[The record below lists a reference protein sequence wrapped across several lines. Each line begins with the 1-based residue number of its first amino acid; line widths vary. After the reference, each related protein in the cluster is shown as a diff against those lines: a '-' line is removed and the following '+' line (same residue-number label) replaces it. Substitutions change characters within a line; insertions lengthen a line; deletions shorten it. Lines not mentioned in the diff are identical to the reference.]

1 MLSSIKNAANTLT
14 YATLGYDN
22 NAAGKLSSVV
32 YGNGVVTNYGY
43 NPTSKRLTSLVATA
57 PGGIIQNFS
66 YSYDNIGNITGI
78 TDSAGSM
85 SQNFIYDELS
95 RLKLAVSAATYGSKY
110 YEYDRTG
117 NMIYNPD
124 AQASGSSYYLD
135 GTLSNATISGATWA
149 NGRLD
154 QALSFDGND
163 TASIQNYD
171 SPTKAISLEFWLR
184 RLVSGTIIE
193 KSGCYSITCDAQGTI
208 SGSLTMKNAS
218 VVTLSAAGAD
228 YNVWKHIVLT
238 YDGATMKFYV
248 NGSSV
253 AAVVASGD
261 IATNTNPIVLGSNFT
276 GRLDE
281 LKISGNA
288 LSASE
293 IAARYNAVPNIIP
306 NQPLMPRVNSTGNV
320 YTTYF
325 TTASCWDTDGS
336 QLKYIFDWGD
346 STEYTTTTFITN
358 GSVVCSSHSWS
369 ALGEYFVRTRA
380 IDERG
385 GTSAWS
391 PCYPLNI
398 VSSHPNG
405 VTLSANI
412 LIGASAS
419 LLECSSTKLSMTIG
433 EPVAGIVTAPQANC
447 RLGYPD
453 KSSRC
458 QSMLWDV
465 VQTPYATGGT
475 ETIAPSKLTASQI
488 AALSSNTTTQ
498 VTAIQS
504 AITQNA
510 GNTIKDAHGNTILAN
525 NRWIKYD
532 YDNRPIKI
540 VMPDG
545 TQTEFTYDYQGQRV
559 IKRHL
564 DAQRAELT
572 KTLYIGTIYEKNLTS
587 SETIKQ
593 IHAATQ
599 RIATISSTDGLS
611 YIHAD
616 HLGSTNKL
624 TSGNQN
630 TLGQVIRTTTYTP
643 YGTTYASNG
652 TADTTRKFTGQI
664 LDDNTGLY
672 YYNARYYDPQLG
684 TFLTPDLRVQDPYDP
699 QYLNRY
705 SYCRNNPV
713 ELIDPSG
720 FDAIEFNDIHGVNL
734 YDNWKGL
741 GHTAVAIGTDSGH
754 WYYYSRDGYDKGGF
768 FKEYN
773 SRNEMI
779 KELSSRYEISHRYKT
794 SPEQDIA
801 MRKEATDALAVNYS
815 IIGANCENLVE
826 RVLTAGGVI
835 KGTSGFFKGLFDTLL
850 SSLGIKT
857 ENSNSLIPNQAFS
870 DRMINNPANPT
881 ITTPT
886 TNTTTTS
893 GNYYNPNP
901 ITNSNYDYSNVD
913 WNNDASSNTDWG
925 TNPDG
930 SVWTVPKM
938 RR

>member
-1 MLSSIKNAANTLT
+1 MNHEYDSTSTPETGNFGLGRLTKVTDLSGSTAFQYDKLGNNTKKIRAITGVAGTFATSSEYDALSRETKLTYPDGDSLNNIYTGAILTSVKNAANTLT

-22 NAAGKLSSVV
+22 TAVGKLSSIT

-43 NPTSKRLTSLVATA
+43 NPTNMRLTSLATTA
-57 PGGIIQNFS
+57 PSGTIQNFG
-66 YSYDNIGNITGI
+66 YSYDNLGNITSI
-78 TDSAGSM
+78 TDSVGAM
-85 SQNFIYDELS
+85 SQSFIYDELS

-124 AQASGSSYYLD
+124 AQTPASSYYLD
-135 GTLSNATISGATWA
+135 GSLSNANISRATWA

-261 IATNTNPIVLGSNFT
+261 IATNTTPIVLGSNFT
-276 GRLDE
+276 GRLDD
-281 LKISGNA
+281 LNISGNA
-288 LSASE
+288 LPPSE
-293 IAARYNAVPNIIP
+293 IPPRYNAVPNIAP

-369 ALGEYFVRTRA
+369 ALGEYFVRIRA
-380 IDERG
+380 MDERG

-405 VTLSANI
+405 VRLSSNI

-419 LLECSSTKLSMTIG
+419 LLECSSAKLSMIIAQ
-433 EPVAGIVTAPQANC
+433 PAAGTVTSAQAQC
-447 RLGYPD
+447 RFGYPD
-453 KSSRC
+453 TASAC

-465 VQTPYATGGT
+465 VQTPFATGGT
-475 ETIAPSKLTASQI
+475 EAPAPNKMVASQI
-488 AALSSNTTTQ
+488 AALQANTTTQ
-498 VTAIQS
+498 IAAIQS

-510 GNTIKDAHGNTILAN
+510 GNTIKDAHGNTLLAN

-532 YDNRPIKI
+532 YDNRPVKI
-540 VMPDG
+540 VMQDG

-564 DAQRAELT
+564 DTQRAEQS

-652 TADTTRKFTGQI
+652 SIDTPRKYTGQI

-684 TFLTPDLRVQDPYDP
+684 TFLTPDIFIQNLYDP
-699 QYLNRY
+699 QSLNRY
-705 SYCRNNPV
+705 AYCRNNP
-713 ELIDPSG
+713 IIYADPDG
-720 FDAIEFNDIHGVNL
+720 HFWFIIVGMIVGAAMGGTHGDV
-734 YDNWKGL
+734 
-741 GHTAVAIGTDSGH
+741 
-754 WYYYSRDGYDKGGF
+754 F
-768 FKEYN
+768 
-773 SRNEMI
+773 
-779 KELSSRYEISHRYKT
+779 
-794 SPEQDIA
+794 
-801 MRKEATDALAVNYS
+801 
-815 IIGANCENLVE
+815 
-826 RVLTAGGVI
+826 
-835 KGTSGFFKGLFDTLL
+835 
-850 SSLGIKT
+850 
-857 ENSNSLIPNQAFS
+857 
-870 DRMINNPANPT
+870 
-881 ITTPT
+881 
-886 TNTTTTS
+886 
-893 GNYYNPNP
+893 NPNAWA
-901 ITNSNYDYSNVD
+901 NFDG
-913 WNNDASSNTDWG
+913 WG
-925 TNPDG
+925 AI
-930 SVWTVPKM
+930 
-938 RR
+938 

>member
-1 MLSSIKNAANTLT
+1 MNNEYDSTSTPETGNFGLGRLTKVTDLSGSTAFQYDRLGNNTKKIRTVTGVAGTFATSSEYDALSRETRLTYPDGDSVNSIYTGAVLSSIKNAANTLT

-43 NPTSKRLTSLVATA
+43 NPTSKRLISLVTTA
-57 PGGIIQNFS
+57 PSGTIQNFT
-66 YSYDNIGNITGI
+66 YAYDNIGNITSI

-85 SQNFIYDELS
+85 SQSFIYDELS

-124 AQASGSSYYLD
+124 AQTTSNSYYID
-135 GTLSNATISGATWA
+135 GTLDNATVSGATWT

-163 TASIQNYD
+163 SATIANYE

-184 RLVSGTIIE
+184 RLGSGTVLS
-193 KSGCYSITCDAQGTI
+193 KAGCYSITCDEQGNI
-208 SGSLTMKNAS
+208 SGSITMSNAAT
-218 VVTLSAAGAD
+218 VTLSAPGAD
-228 YNVWKHIVLT
+228 YDVWKHVVLT
-238 YDGATMKFYV
+238 HDGSSMKFYV

-253 AAVVASGD
+253 ASVAASGD
-261 IATNTNPIVLGSNFT
+261 LAANTNPIVLGTNLT
-276 GRLDE
+276 GRIDE
-281 LKISGNA
+281 LKISGAA
-288 LSASE
+288 LSAME
-293 IAARYNAVPNIIP
+293 ILARYNAVPNIAP
-306 NQPLMPRVNSTGNV
+306 NQPLMPRIVSTGNV
-320 YTTYF
+320 YTAYF
-325 TTASCWDTDGS
+325 TTTSCWNVDGDRL
-336 QLKYIFDWGD
+336 QYIFDWGD
-346 STEYTTTTFITN
+346 STAYTTTSFITN

-369 ALGEYFVRTRA
+369 ALGEYFVRIRA
-380 IDERG
+380 MDERS

-458 QSMLWDV
+458 QSLLWDV
-465 VQTPYATGGT
+465 IQTPYATGGAD
-475 ETIAPSKLTASQI
+475 APVPNKLTASQV
-488 AALSSNTTTQ
+488 AALSANTTTQ
-498 VTAIQS
+498 VAAIQA
-504 AITQNA
+504 AIRQNI
-510 GNTIKDAHGNTILAN
+510 GNTIKDAHGNTLISN
-525 NRWIKYD
+525 NRWIQYD

-540 VMPDG
+540 ITSDG
-545 TQTEFTYDYQGQRV
+545 QLSEFTYDYQGQRM
-559 IKRHL
+559 IKRRFNV
-564 DAQRAELT
+564 QGSELS

-593 IHAATQ
+593 IHAASQ
-599 RIATISSTDGLS
+599 AIATLSSTDGLS
-611 YIHAD
+611 YIHPD

-652 TADTTRKFTGQI
+652 SIDTPRKYTGQI

-684 TFLTPDLRVQDPYDP
+684 TFLTPDIFIQNLYDP
-699 QYLNRY
+699 QSLNRY
-705 SYCRNNPV
+705 AYCRNNP
-713 ELIDPSG
+713 IIYADPDG
-720 FDAIEFNDIHGVNL
+720 HFWFIIVGMIVGAAMGGTHGDV
-734 YDNWKGL
+734 
-741 GHTAVAIGTDSGH
+741 
-754 WYYYSRDGYDKGGF
+754 F
-768 FKEYN
+768 
-773 SRNEMI
+773 
-779 KELSSRYEISHRYKT
+779 
-794 SPEQDIA
+794 
-801 MRKEATDALAVNYS
+801 
-815 IIGANCENLVE
+815 
-826 RVLTAGGVI
+826 
-835 KGTSGFFKGLFDTLL
+835 
-850 SSLGIKT
+850 
-857 ENSNSLIPNQAFS
+857 
-870 DRMINNPANPT
+870 
-881 ITTPT
+881 
-886 TNTTTTS
+886 
-893 GNYYNPNP
+893 NPNAWA
-901 ITNSNYDYSNVD
+901 NFDG
-913 WNNDASSNTDWG
+913 WG
-925 TNPDG
+925 AI
-930 SVWTVPKM
+930 
-938 RR
+938 

>member
-1 MLSSIKNAANTLT
+1 MNRL
-14 YATLGYDN
+14 YDDQ
-22 NAAGKLSSVV
+22 AI
-32 YGNGVVTNYGY
+32 YGNYGMG
-43 NPTSKRLTSLVATA
+43 RLTKVTDLSGSTAFQHDRLGNNVNKIRTVTGVAGTFATSSEYDA
-57 PGGIIQNFS
+57 PG
-66 YSYDNIGNITGI
+66 
-78 TDSAGSM
+78 
-85 SQNFIYDELS
+85 
-95 RLKLAVSAATYGSKY
+95 
-110 YEYDRTG
+110 
-117 NMIYNPD
+117 
-124 AQASGSSYYLD
+124 
-135 GTLSNATISGATWA
+135 ATISGATWA

-154 QALSFDGND
+154 QALSFYGND

-276 GRLDE
+276 GRIDE

-293 IAARYNAVPNIIP
+293 IAARYDAVPNIVP

-369 ALGEYFVRTRA
+369 ALGEYFVRIRA
-380 IDERG
+380 MDERG

-405 VTLSANI
+405 VRLSSNI

-419 LLECSSTKLSMTIG
+419 LLECSSAKLSMIIAQ
-433 EPVAGIVTAPQANC
+433 PAAGTVTSAQAQC
-447 RLGYPD
+447 RFGYPD
-453 KSSRC
+453 TASAC

-465 VQTPYATGGT
+465 VQTPFATGGT
-475 ETIAPSKLTASQI
+475 EAPAPNKMVASQI
-488 AALSSNTTTQ
+488 AALQANTTTQ
-498 VTAIQS
+498 IAAIQS

-510 GNTIKDAHGNTILAN
+510 GNTIKDAHGNTLLAN

-540 VMPDG
+540 VMQDG

-652 TADTTRKFTGQI
+652 SIDTTRKYTGQI
-664 LDDNTGLY
+664 SDDTTGLY

-684 TFLTPDLRVQDPYDP
+684 VFITPDTIVQNPYDP
-699 QYLNRY
+699 QSLNRY
-705 SYCRNNPV
+705 AYCRNNPV
-713 ELIDPSG
+713 IYTDPSG
-720 FDAIEFNDIHGVNL
+720 HIFGIDDLI
-734 YDNWKGL
+734 
-741 GHTAVAIGTDSGH
+741 
-754 WYYYSRDGYDKGGF
+754 
-768 FKEYN
+768 
-773 SRNEMI
+773 
-779 KELSSRYEISHRYKT
+779 
-794 SPEQDIA
+794 
-801 MRKEATDALAVNYS
+801 
-815 IIGANCENLVE
+815 IIGAAALI
-826 RVLTAGGVI
+826 GGVKEGTHNFSRDI
-835 KGTSGFFKGLFDTLL
+835 WGGNFDWGAAGKGAFDWGITAAAICGLSALTGFDTWVMKTFDVELFAYVGDPAGKIASISSNGSWQVLGWTGVLGGAGAVIDNL
-850 SSLGIKT
+850 SESPKDSNNNDSTTVNVCGANSYDNPYTSEFGMVDAGSGKYIGTGYGEEAAEWYADKYNQT
-857 ENSNSLIPNQAFS
+857 ENPMYKIGGWAASLWTPDTYKKTSLTFTGAYAARVAGPFS
-870 DRMINNPANPT
+870 TRGLPPYISRIREYLRLDPPHHGQRWHI
-881 ITTPT
+881 
-886 TNTTTTS
+886 
-893 GNYYNPNP
+893 
-901 ITNSNYDYSNVD
+901 
-913 WNNDASSNTDWG
+913 
-925 TNPDG
+925 DG
-930 SVWTVPKM
+930 KIGKW
-938 RR
+938 

>member
-1 MLSSIKNAANTLT
+1 MNHFFDKPTIAGTFATSSEYDAFSRETKLTYPDGDSVNSIYSGAILSSVKNAANTLT

-22 NAAGKLSSVV
+22 NAPGKLSSIT

-135 GTLSNATISGATWA
+135 GSLSNATISGATWA
-149 NGRLD
+149 DGRLD

-163 TASIQNYD
+163 SVTIPDAYES
-171 SPTKAISLEFWLR
+171 STKGISLEFWLR
-184 RLVSGTIIE
+184 RLAGCTAIE
-193 KSGCYSITCDAQGTI
+193 KSGCYAITCDTSGTI
-208 SGSLTMKNAS
+208 SARLTMKDAS
-218 VVTLSAAGAD
+218 TVTLSAAGAD
-228 YNVWKHIVLT
+228 YDVWKHIVLT
-238 YDGATMKFYV
+238 YDGANIKFYV

-253 AAVVASGD
+253 AATAVSGD
-261 IATNTNPIVLGSNFT
+261 ISTYTNPIVLGSNFT

-293 IAARYNAVPNIIP
+293 IAARYNAVPNIAP

-369 ALGEYFVRTRA
+369 ALGEYFVRIRA
-380 IDERG
+380 MDERG

-405 VTLSANI
+405 VRLSSNI

-419 LLECSSTKLSMTIG
+419 LLECSSAKLSMIIAQ
-433 EPVAGIVTAPQANC
+433 PAAGTVTSAQAQC
-447 RLGYPD
+447 RFGYPD
-453 KSSRC
+453 TASAC

-465 VQTPYATGGT
+465 VQTPFATGGT
-475 ETIAPSKLTASQI
+475 EAPAPNKMVASQI
-488 AALSSNTTTQ
+488 AALQANTTSQ
-498 VTAIQS
+498 IAAIQS

-510 GNTIKDAHGNTILAN
+510 GNAIKDAHGNTILAN

-540 VMPDG
+540 VMQDG

-593 IHAATQ
+593 IHAGSHA
-599 RIATISSTDGLS
+599 IATISSTDGLT

-624 TSGNQN
+624 TSGNTN
-630 TLGQVIRTTTYTP
+630 TLGQVLRTTTYTP
-643 YGTTYASNG
+643 YGATYA
-652 TADTTRKFTGQI
+652 TTGSIDIARKYTGQI

-672 YYNARYYDPQLG
+672 YYNARYYDPQIG
-684 TFLTPDLRVQDPYDP
+684 TFLTPDTIVQNPYDP
-699 QYLNRY
+699 QALNRY
-705 SYCRNNPV
+705 AYCRNNP
-713 ELIDPSG
+713 IIYSDPSG
-720 FDAIEFNDIHGVNL
+720 HFFWMPLVIGAVLNTAFNADKIHNGWDFL
-734 YDNWKGL
+734 SF
-741 GHTAVAIGTDSGH
+741 AAIGAAAGAL
-754 WYYYSRDGYDKGGF
+754 GQIGG
-768 FKEYN
+768 
-773 SRNEMI
+773 
-779 KELSSRYEISHRYKT
+779 
-794 SPEQDIA
+794 
-801 MRKEATDALAVNYS
+801 
-815 IIGANCENLVE
+815 G
-826 RVLTAGGVI
+826 
-835 KGTSGFFKGLFDTLL
+835 
-850 SSLGIKT
+850 
-857 ENSNSLIPNQAFS
+857 
-870 DRMINNPANPT
+870 
-881 ITTPT
+881 
-886 TNTTTTS
+886 
-893 GNYYNPNP
+893 
-901 ITNSNYDYSNVD
+901 
-913 WNNDASSNTDWG
+913 
-925 TNPDG
+925 
-930 SVWTVPKM
+930 
-938 RR
+938 